1 MAFAPRCTALFVV
14 SMALTA
20 FSVPIPAVASAQ
32 AHEPARAHAIYT
44 QAVELESQ
52 ARYADA
58 LPLLWEAA
66 QLAPA
71 SAEVQNRL
79 GEALER
85 IGALDAAADAYRRAI
100 AGDKGYRKATNNLIL
115 VLAKGGKTADA
126 LTLARAEVA
135 AAPGDA
141 DRLFTLGL
149 AQAEYN
155 LDEAADTFRQVLT
168 LAPRHTLARYNLALT
183 LKRADRPA
191 EAAAEL
197 TRLIAIEPRP
207 EAQYQLGV
215 IAWQQGQLD
224 RATDALRAAIA
235 AKPDYADAHY
245 TLGAVLKAN
254 GDPTAAAASLRRA
267 IALTPSSSGAHYV
280 LAQVLRQ
287 TGDDPGARTELAESE
302 RLRQQFEAEHE
313 ASVLTFLGIQK
324 LTAGDPT
331 AAANYFKQATATFEP
346 YAPAHYQ
353 LGLALQRLKRP
364 TEAHTAFARARQ
376 LNPALVPPPEPR

>member
-1 MAFAPRCTALFVV
+1 MFASIHALV
-14 SMALTA
+14 L
-20 FSVPIPAVASAQ
+20 VASLSLSAQEATSRAKTIYAQ
-32 AHEPARAHAIYT
+32 AVDLEAH
-44 QAVELESQ
+44 

-66 QLAPA
+66 QLAPDA
-71 SAEVQNRL
+71 AEIQNRL

-100 AGDKGYRKATNNLIL
+100 ASDKTLRKATNNLIL
-115 VLAKGGKTADA
+115 VLAKGGKTTEA
-126 LTLARAEVA
+126 LSLARAEVA

-155 LDEAADTFRQVLT
+155 LDDAIDTFRRVLAS
-168 LAPRHTLARYNLALT
+168 APRHTLARYNLALT

-197 TRLIAIEPRP
+197 ARVIEIEPRP

-224 RATDALRAAIA
+224 RAISALRAAIA
-235 AKPDYADAHY
+235 ARPDYADAHY
-245 TLGAVLKAN
+245 TLGAVLKAK
-254 GDPTAAAASLRRA
+254 GDPTAAAIVLRRA
-267 IALTPSSSGAHYV
+267 VSLNPTASGPHYV
-280 LAQVLRQ
+280 LSQVLRQ
-287 TGDDPGARTELAESE
+287 LGDEPSARTELAESE
-302 RLRQQFEAEHE
+302 RLRQAFEAEHE

-324 LTAGDPT
+324 LDAGDPT
-331 AAANYFKQATATFEP
+331 TAAKLFTPATATYEP

-353 LGLALQRLKRP
+353 LGRALQRLQKP
-364 TEAHTAFARARQ
+364 TEANAAFARARE
-376 LNPALVPPPEPR
+376 LNPALVPPPDPR

>member
-1 MAFAPRCTALFVV
+1 VLVFL
-14 SMALTA
+14 LT
-20 FSVPIPAVASAQ
+20 IVASLPLSAQ
-32 AHEPARAHAIYT
+32 DTTSRAQAIYT
-44 QAVELESQ
+44 QAVDLEAH
-52 ARYADA
+52 ARYAEA

-66 QLAPA
+66 QLAPQA
-71 SAEVQNRL
+71 AEIQNRL

-100 AGDKGYRKATNNLIL
+100 ASNKSRKATNNLIL
-115 VLAKGGKTADA
+115 VLAKGGKTTEA

-155 LDEAADTFRQVLT
+155 LDEAIDTFRRVLAT
-168 LAPRHTLARYNLALT
+168 APRHTLARYNLALT

-191 EAAAEL
+191 DAANEL
-197 TRLIAIEPRP
+197 THLIEIEPRP

-224 RATDALRAAIA
+224 RAITALRAAIA
-235 AKPDYADAHY
+235 ARPEYADAHY
-245 TLGAVLKAN
+245 TLGAVLKAK
-254 GDPTAAAASLRRA
+254 GDPAAAATVLRRA
-267 IALTPSSSGAHYV
+267 IALNPTSSGAHYV

-287 TGDDPGARTELAESE
+287 IGDEQAARHEFAESE
-302 RLRQQFEAEHE
+302 RLRQAFEAEHE

-324 LTAGDPT
+324 LDAGDAT
-331 AAANYFKQATATFEP
+331 AAARLFTQATTTYEP

-353 LGLALQRLKRP
+353 LGRALQRLQKHA
-364 TEAHTAFARARQ
+364 EANAAFARARQ
-376 LNPALVPPPEPR
+376 LNPALVPPPDPH